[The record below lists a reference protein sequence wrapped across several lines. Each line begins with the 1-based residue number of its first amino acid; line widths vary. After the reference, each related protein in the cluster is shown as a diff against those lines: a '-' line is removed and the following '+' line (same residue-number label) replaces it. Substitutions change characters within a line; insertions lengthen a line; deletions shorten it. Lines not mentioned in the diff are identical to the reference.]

1 MLQGTKNLAILIGP
15 VLDPVLRKDREMNR
29 DDLEIELAK
38 RVVDSMDMD
47 TLVIFAT
54 EKLLEAY
61 GNLSDEELQLEIEDF
76 APDLIN

>member
-1 MLQGTKNLAILIGP
+1 MT
-15 VLDPVLRKDREMNR
+15 R

>member
-1 MLQGTKNLAILIGP
+1 MP
-15 VLDPVLRKDREMNR
+15 VLDPVLRKDREMTR